1 MRAGVDAGGTFID
14 VVGFDPADGKAHPAK
29 VPSDA
34 GIGAGLARSAP
45 LLARA
50 PDAVVAGTTR
60 ITNTVLAGSLVRTA
74 LVTTEGFGD
83 VLAIGRQARD
93 DLYDLRR
100 PARVP
105 PPVPRHLCFEVA
117 ERVASDGSVLV
128 PLAEREAERV
138 ASAVRGA
145 GVEAVAVSLL
155 HAYARPEH
163 ERRLAEALRG
173 VAPLSVSHRVSRERR
188 EFERAS
194 TTALNAAVLPAID
207 QYVED
212 LRTAVERTFPG
223 ASAFVIHSAGGM
235 MTLERARR
243 LPLATV
249 MSGPAAGV
257 AAAARLARR
266 LALER
271 AVSLDMGGTSTDVCL
286 LTDGV
291 PASARDRSVGGH
303 VIRLPAVAVESIG
316 AGGGSIAAVDDVG
329 ALRVG
334 PRSAGADPGPA
345 AYGRG
350 GTEATVTDADV
361 VLGLAG
367 SWGGLSLDADL
378 ALEACARLGA
388 RLGLSGAE
396 AAQAV
401 LAVAHAEIERALRLV
416 TVRRGHD
423 LRECTLVA
431 YGGAGPMH
439 AGAVALSAGI
449 RRVLVP
455 ALSST
460 FSAFGCCLAE
470 LVIDDVRTCT
480 ADLSAREWPRI
491 EETLERLVADLA
503 GELGDGR
510 ASGALR
516 AVRSLEL
523 RYRGQNEALEVE
535 LERDPS
541 VPTVRAAFGERHRS
555 EFGYATEEPVEVTAV
570 RARLWLDEGATWGA
584 PERAASELEVGET
597 AFGPVLARGAL
608 EPGSVVAG
616 PAVLVDELSTVVV
629 GREQTARTDEDG
641 NVWIERRP

>member
-1 MRAGVDAGGTFID
+1 
-14 VVGFDPADGKAHPAK
+14 
-29 VPSDA
+29 
-34 GIGAGLARSAP
+34 
-45 LLARA
+45 
-50 PDAVVAGTTR
+50 
-60 ITNTVLAGSLVRTA
+60 
-74 LVTTEGFGD
+74 
-83 VLAIGRQARD
+83 
-93 DLYDLRR
+93 
-100 PARVP
+100 
-105 PPVPRHLCFEVA
+105 
-117 ERVASDGSVLV
+117 
-128 PLAEREAERV
+128 
-138 ASAVRGA
+138 
-145 GVEAVAVSLL
+145 
-155 HAYARPEH
+155 
-163 ERRLAEALRG
+163 
-173 VAPLSVSHRVSRERR
+173 
-188 EFERAS
+188 
-194 TTALNAAVLPAID
+194 
-207 QYVED
+207 
-212 LRTAVERTFPG
+212 
-223 ASAFVIHSAGGM
+223 
-235 MTLERARR
+235 
-243 LPLATV
+243 
-249 MSGPAAGV
+249 
-257 AAAARLARR
+257 
-266 LALER
+266 
-271 AVSLDMGGTSTDVCL
+271 
-286 LTDGV
+286 
-291 PASARDRSVGGH
+291 
-303 VIRLPAVAVESIG
+303 
-316 AGGGSIAAVDDVG
+316 
-329 ALRVG
+329 
-334 PRSAGADPGPA
+334 
-345 AYGRG
+345 
-350 GTEATVTDADV
+350 VTDADV

-470 LVIDDVRTCT
+470 LAIDDVRTCT